1 MPPDGVPGV
10 GSAQSHAQ
18 KAWPGWWHPSPQPPS
33 APRPSRPPQNLTQLK
48 RLNLDGNSLAAVP
61 ALPASLQ
68 ELKLND
74 NVLQGL
80 QHSSFRGAGRPLGRG
95 A

>member
-1 MPPDGVPGV
+1 MQPDGVPGV

-18 KAWPGWWHPSPQPPS
+18 QPWPGWWHPSPQPPLL
-33 APRPSRPPQNLTQLK
+33 PPRPPQNLTRLK

-68 ELKLND
+68 ELKFND

-80 QHSSFRGAGRPLGRG
+80 QHSSFWGAGRPLGWG